1 MLLTPNCKKNFIKLF
16 LPRPPFSFFFFHWA
30 FQKNSSHTTTTA
42 QQLNRKTFFH
52 FHFQTKLFHFRSKPV
67 AANKSLKGGN
77 WKSWLT
83 FRLKKQSFEANEVLV
98 TIISWQVM
106 PSPYDVIPFTTKL
119 PNLLKMDSCQTI
131 GPARMAKY
139 FQSHLLCVVDLL
151 FYWLGGSA
159 ISDDTFH
166 VSKATESKH
175 DKQEVS
181 H

>member
-1 MLLTPNCKKNFIKLF
+1 M
-16 LPRPPFSFFFFHWA
+16 A
-30 FQKNSSHTTTTA
+30 
-42 QQLNRKTFFH
+42 
-52 FHFQTKLFHFRSKPV
+52 
-67 AANKSLKGGN
+67 
-77 WKSWLT
+77 
-83 FRLKKQSFEANEVLV
+83 
-98 TIISWQVM
+98 
-106 PSPYDVIPFTTKL
+106 SPYGVIPFTTKL

-131 GPARMAKY
+131 GPAQMAKY

-159 ISDDTFH
+159 ISDDTFN